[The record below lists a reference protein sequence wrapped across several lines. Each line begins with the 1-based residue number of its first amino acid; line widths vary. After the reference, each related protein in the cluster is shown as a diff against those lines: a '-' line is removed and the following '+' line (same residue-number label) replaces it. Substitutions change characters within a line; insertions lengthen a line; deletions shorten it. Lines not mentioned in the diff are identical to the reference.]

1 MRLEEVEDGDGETE
15 DEDEYGSI
23 FSQIK
28 LDVTKISTEGGSEVF
43 EEDEYEEQLCIEVFV
58 SSDEE
63 DDGDSE

>member
-1 MRLEEVEDGDGETE
+1 MRLEEVEDGNRETE
-15 DEDEYGSI
+15 DEDGSI
-23 FSQIK
+23 FSKIK

-43 EEDEYEEQLCIEVFV
+43 EEDEYEEQLCIEVFI

>member
-15 DEDEYGSI
+15 DEDGSI
-23 FSQIK
+23 FSKIK

-43 EEDEYEEQLCIEVFV
+43 EEDEYEEQPCIEVFV

-63 DDGDSE
+63 DDSDSE